1 MSLISILAPKLMNKL
16 SLGAF
21 EIYDMKLKL
30 FIGKLLRVLSETLFS
45 IWRRSF
51 WIEHLWNIVIWQFD
65 CLLWTEYDE

>member
-45 IWRRSF
+45 I
-51 WIEHLWNIVIWQFD
+51 
-65 CLLWTEYDE
+65 